1 MTMKR
6 LPFIFASLIGLI
18 SCAPALAQTW
28 PTAPV
33 TLVVGFAPGGST
45 DIAAR
50 VLAEQLGKKLG
61 QSVVV
66 VNRPGASGVVGANSV
81 AISKPDGQTFL
92 FGSGSLASGPSLNK
106 SLPYDASQD
115 FVPVTQITSIASI
128 LAVHPS
134 LPAKS
139 VKEFVDYVKANP
151 GKINYG
157 SAGAGSLQ
165 HVSGA
170 LFEKAIGARMVHVP
184 YAGGA
189 PANTDLV
196 AGRVQAV
203 FGPIVELAGF
213 HKAGSIRVLGVTSTK
228 RSSAMADVPLIADT
242 VPGYD
247 IGTWHG
253 LFAPKGTPV
262 AIVEAMSKAMAAAL
276 SETAVRNRLVD
287 LGLEP
292 VGSSS
297 QEFSAFFQSEI
308 RRWRE
313 LVQISGATPN

>member
-1 MTMKR
+1 MMKR
-6 LPFIFASLIGLI
+6 RSLMLA
-18 SCAPALAQTW
+18 CAVALSAPVLAQNW
-28 PTAPV
+28 PNAPV
-33 TLVVGFAPGGST
+33 TLLVGFAPGGST

-61 QSVVV
+61 QNVVV
-66 VNRPGASGVVGANSV
+66 VNRPGASGVVGANAV
-81 AISKPDGQTFL
+81 AIAKPDGQTFL

-106 SLPYDASQD
+106 SLPFDPAQD

-134 LPAKS
+134 LPVKS
-139 VKEFVDYVKANP
+139 VKDFVDYAKANP
-151 GKINYG
+151 GKLNYG

-170 LFEKAIGARMVHVP
+170 LFEKSIGARMVHVP

-203 FGPIVELAGF
+203 FGPIVELASF

-228 RSSAMADVPLIADT
+228 RSSAMPDVPPIAET

-253 LFAPKGTPV
+253 LFAPKATP
-262 AIVEAMSKAMAAAL
+262 APIVEAMSKAMAAAL
-276 SETAVRNRLVD
+276 AEPAVRSRLLD
-287 LGLEP
+287 LGLDP
-292 VGSSS
+292 VGSTP
-297 QEFSAFFQSEI
+297 QEFSAYFQSEI

-313 LVQISGATPN
+313 LVQISGAAPN

>member
-1 MTMKR
+1 MMKR
-6 LPFIFASLIGLI
+6 RSLMLA
-18 SCAPALAQTW
+18 CAVALSAPVLAQNW

-33 TLVVGFAPGGST
+33 TLLVGFAPGGST

-61 QSVVV
+61 QNVVV
-66 VNRPGASGVVGANSV
+66 VNRPGASGVVGANAV
-81 AISKPDGQTFL
+81 AIAKPDGQIFL

-106 SLPYDASQD
+106 SLPFDPAQD

-134 LPAKS
+134 LP
-139 VKEFVDYVKANP
+139 VKTVKDFVDYAKANP
-151 GKINYG
+151 GKLNYG

-170 LFEKAIGARMVHVP
+170 LFEKSIGARMVHVP

-203 FGPIVELAGF
+203 FGPIVELASF

-228 RSSAMADVPLIADT
+228 RSSAMPDVPPIAET

-253 LFAPKGTPV
+253 LFAPKATP
-262 AIVEAMSKAMAAAL
+262 APIVEAMSKAMAAAL
-276 SETAVRNRLVD
+276 AEPSVRSRLLD
-287 LGLEP
+287 LGLDP
-292 VGSSS
+292 VGSSP
-297 QEFSAFFQSEI
+297 QEFSAFFQREI

>member
-1 MTMKR
+1 MMKR
-6 LPFIFASLIGLI
+6 RYLMLAS
-18 SCAPALAQTW
+18 ALALS
-28 PTAPV
+28 APV
-33 TLVVGFAPGGST
+33 LAQSWPSAPVNLIVGFAPGGSS

-61 QSVVV
+61 QNVVV
-66 VNRPGASGVVGANSV
+66 VNRPGASGVVGANAV
-81 AISKPDGQTFL
+81 AIAKPDGQTFL

-106 SLPYDASQD
+106 SLPFDTTQD
-115 FVPVTQITSIASI
+115 FVPVAQITSIASI

-134 LPAKS
+134 LP
-139 VKEFVDYVKANP
+139 VKTVKDFVDYAKAHP
-151 GKINYG
+151 GKLNYG

-170 LFEKAIGARMVHVP
+170 LFEKSIGARMVHVP

-228 RSSAMADVPLIADT
+228 RSSAMPDVPPIAET

-253 LFAPKGTPV
+253 LFAPKGTP
-262 AIVEAMSKAMAAAL
+262 ASIVEAMSRAMAAAL
-276 SETAVRNRLVD
+276 AEPAVRSRLLD
-287 LGLEP
+287 LGLDP
-292 VGSSS
+292 VGSSP

-313 LVQISGATPN
+313 LVQISGAAPN

>member
-1 MTMKR
+1 MMKR
-6 LPFIFASLIGLI
+6 RSLLLA
-18 SCAPALAQTW
+18 CALALSAPVLAQNW
-28 PTAPV
+28 PSAPV
-33 TLVVGFAPGGST
+33 TLLVGFAPGGST

-61 QSVVV
+61 QNVVV
-66 VNRPGASGVVGANSV
+66 VNRPGASGVVGANAV
-81 AISKPDGQTFL
+81 AIAKPDGQTFL

-106 SLPYDASQD
+106 SLPFDPAQD

-134 LPAKS
+134 LPVKS
-139 VKEFVDYVKANP
+139 VKDFVDYAKANP
-151 GKINYG
+151 GKLNYG

-170 LFEKAIGARMVHVP
+170 LFEKSIGARMVHVP

-203 FGPIVELAGF
+203 FGPIVELASF

-228 RSSAMADVPLIADT
+228 RSSAMPDVPPIAET

-253 LFAPKGTPV
+253 LFAPKATP
-262 AIVEAMSKAMAAAL
+262 APIVEAMSKAMAAAL
-276 SETAVRNRLVD
+276 AEPAVRSRLLD
-287 LGLEP
+287 LGLDP
-292 VGSSS
+292 VGSTP
-297 QEFSAFFQSEI
+297 QEFSAYFQSEI

>member
-1 MTMKR
+1 MMKR
-6 LPFIFASLIGLI
+6 RSLMLA
-18 SCAPALAQTW
+18 CAVALSAPVLAQNW

-33 TLVVGFAPGGST
+33 TLLVGFAPGGST

-61 QSVVV
+61 QNVVV
-66 VNRPGASGVVGANSV
+66 VNRPGASGVVGANAV
-81 AISKPDGQTFL
+81 AIAKPDGQTFL

-106 SLPYDASQD
+106 SLPFDPAQD

-134 LPAKS
+134 LP
-139 VKEFVDYVKANP
+139 VKTVKDFVDYAKANP
-151 GKINYG
+151 GKLNYG

-170 LFEKAIGARMVHVP
+170 LFEKSIGARMVHVP

-203 FGPIVELAGF
+203 FGPIVELASF

-228 RSSAMADVPLIADT
+228 RSSAMPDVPPIAET

-253 LFAPKGTPV
+253 LFAPKATP
-262 AIVEAMSKAMAAAL
+262 APIVEAMSKAMAAAL
-276 SETAVRNRLVD
+276 AEPSVRSRLLD
-287 LGLEP
+287 LGLDP
-292 VGSSS
+292 VGSSP

>member
-1 MTMKR
+1 MMKR
-6 LPFIFASLIGLI
+6 RYLMLAS
-18 SCAPALAQTW
+18 ALALS
-28 PTAPV
+28 APV
-33 TLVVGFAPGGST
+33 LAQSWPSAPVNLIVGFAPGGSS

-61 QSVVV
+61 QNVVV
-66 VNRPGASGVVGANSV
+66 VNRPGASGVVGANAV
-81 AISKPDGQTFL
+81 AIAKPDGQTFL

-106 SLPYDASQD
+106 SLPFDTTQD
-115 FVPVTQITSIASI
+115 FVPVAQITSIASI

-134 LPAKS
+134 LP
-139 VKEFVDYVKANP
+139 VKTVKDFVDYAKAHP
-151 GKINYG
+151 GKLNYG

-170 LFEKAIGARMVHVP
+170 LFEKSIGARMVHVP

-228 RSSAMADVPLIADT
+228 RSSAMPDVPPIAET

-253 LFAPKGTPV
+253 LFAPKGTP
-262 AIVEAMSKAMAAAL
+262 APIVEAMSRAMAAAL
-276 SETAVRNRLVD
+276 AEPAVRSRLLD
-287 LGLEP
+287 LGLDP
-292 VGSSS
+292 VGSSP

-313 LVQISGATPN
+313 LVQISGAAPN

>member
-1 MTMKR
+1 MMKR
-6 LPFIFASLIGLI
+6 RSLLLA
-18 SCAPALAQTW
+18 CALASSAPVLAQNW
-28 PTAPV
+28 PSAPV
-33 TLVVGFAPGGST
+33 TLIVGFAPGGST

-61 QSVVV
+61 QNVVV
-66 VNRPGASGVVGANSV
+66 VNRPGASGVVGANAV
-81 AISKPDGQTFL
+81 AIAKPDGQTFL

-106 SLPYDASQD
+106 SLPFDPAQD

-134 LPAKS
+134 LPVKS
-139 VKEFVDYVKANP
+139 VKDFVDYAKANP
-151 GKINYG
+151 GKLNYG

-170 LFEKAIGARMVHVP
+170 LFEKSIGARMVHVP

-203 FGPIVELAGF
+203 FGPIVELASF

-228 RSSAMADVPLIADT
+228 RSSAMPDVPPIAET

-253 LFAPKGTPV
+253 LFAPKATP
-262 AIVEAMSKAMAAAL
+262 APIVEAMSKAMAAAL
-276 SETAVRNRLVD
+276 AEPAVRSRLLD
-287 LGLEP
+287 LGLDP
-292 VGSSS
+292 VGSTP
-297 QEFSAFFQSEI
+297 QEFSAYFQSEI

-313 LVQISGATPN
+313 LVQISGAAPN

>member
-1 MTMKR
+1 MMNR
-6 LPFIFASLIGLI
+6 RFLMLAS
-18 SCAPALAQTW
+18 ALALSAPVLAQNW
-28 PTAPV
+28 PSAPV
-33 TLVVGFAPGGST
+33 TLLVGFAPGGST

-61 QSVVV
+61 QNVVV
-66 VNRPGASGVVGANSV
+66 VNRPGASGVVGANAV
-81 AISKPDGQTFL
+81 AIAKPDGQTFL

-106 SLPYDASQD
+106 SLPFDTGQD
-115 FVPVTQITSIASI
+115 FVPVAQITSIASI

-134 LPAKS
+134 LPVKN

-151 GKINYG
+151 GKLNYG

-170 LFEKAIGARMVHVP
+170 LFEKSIGGRMVHVP

-213 HKAGSIRVLGVTSTK
+213 YKSGAIRVLGVTSTK
-228 RSSAMADVPLIADT
+228 RSSAMPDVAPIAES

-253 LFAPKGTPV
+253 LFAPKGTP
-262 AIVEAMSKAMAAAL
+262 APIVDAMSRAMAAAL
-276 SETAVRNRLVD
+276 AEPAVRSRLLD
-287 LGLEP
+287 LGLDP
-292 VGSSS
+292 VGSSP

-313 LVQISGATPN
+313 LVQISGAAPN

>member
-1 MTMKR
+1 M
-6 LPFIFASLIGLI
+6 
-18 SCAPALAQTW
+18 
-28 PTAPV
+28 
-33 TLVVGFAPGGST
+33 
-45 DIAAR
+45 
-50 VLAEQLGKKLG
+50 
-61 QSVVV
+61 
-66 VNRPGASGVVGANSV
+66 VGANAV
-81 AISKPDGQTFL
+81 AIAKPDGQTFL

-106 SLPYDASQD
+106 SLPFDPAQD

-134 LPAKS
+134 LPVKS
-139 VKEFVDYVKANP
+139 VKDFVDYAKANP
-151 GKINYG
+151 GKLNYG

-170 LFEKAIGARMVHVP
+170 LFEKSIGARMVHVP

-203 FGPIVELAGF
+203 FGPIVELASF

-228 RSSAMADVPLIADT
+228 RSSAMPDVPPIAET

-253 LFAPKGTPV
+253 LFAPKATP
-262 AIVEAMSKAMAAAL
+262 APIVEAMSKAMAAAL
-276 SETAVRNRLVD
+276 AEPAVRSRLLD
-287 LGLEP
+287 LGLDP
-292 VGSSS
+292 GGSSP
-297 QEFSAFFQSEI
+297 QEFSAFFQGEI

-313 LVQISGATPN
+313 LVQISGAAPN

>member
-1 MTMKR
+1 MQWRSPSPTER
-6 LPFIFASLIGLI
+6 PFF
-18 SCAPALAQTW
+18 
-28 PTAPV
+28 
-33 TLVVGFAPGGST
+33 
-45 DIAAR
+45 
-50 VLAEQLGKKLG
+50 
-61 QSVVV
+61 
-66 VNRPGASGVVGANSV
+66 
-81 AISKPDGQTFL
+81 

-106 SLPYDASQD
+106 SLPFNTAQD
-115 FVPVTQITSIASI
+115 FVPVTQITSIACI

-134 LPAKS
+134 LPVKS
-139 VKEFVDYVKANP
+139 VKDFVDYAKANP
-151 GKINYG
+151 GKLNYG

-170 LFEKAIGARMVHVP
+170 LFEKSIGARMVHVP

-203 FGPIVELAGF
+203 FGPIVELASF

-228 RSSAMADVPLIADT
+228 RSSAMPDVPPIAEA

-253 LFAPKGTPV
+253 LFAPKATP
-262 AIVEAMSKAMAAAL
+262 APIVEAMSKAMAAAL
-276 SETAVRNRLVD
+276 AEPAVRSRRLD
-287 LGLEP
+287 LGLDP
-292 VGSSS
+292 AGSSP
-297 QEFSAFFQSEI
+297 QEFSAFFQSEV

-313 LVQISGATPN
+313 LVQISGAAPN

>member
-1 MTMKR
+1 MMKR
-6 LPFIFASLIGLI
+6 RYLMLAS
-18 SCAPALAQTW
+18 ALALSAPVLAQSW
-28 PTAPV
+28 PSAPV
-33 TLVVGFAPGGST
+33 TLIVGFAPGGSS

-61 QSVVV
+61 QNVVV
-66 VNRPGASGVVGANSV
+66 VNRPGASGVVGANAV
-81 AISKPDGQTFL
+81 AIAKPDGQTFL

-106 SLPYDASQD
+106 SLPFDTAQD
-115 FVPVTQITSIASI
+115 FVPVAQITSIASI

-134 LPAKS
+134 LP
-139 VKEFVDYVKANP
+139 VKNVKDFVDYAKANP

-170 LFEKAIGARMVHVP
+170 LFEKSVGARMVHVP

-196 AGRVQAV
+196 AGRIQAV

-228 RSSAMADVPLIADT
+228 RSSAMPDVPPIADT

-253 LFAPKGTPV
+253 LFAPKATP
-262 AIVEAMSKAMAAAL
+262 APIVEAMSRAMAAAL
-276 SETAVRNRLVD
+276 AEPSVRSRLLD

-292 VGSSS
+292 VGSSP

-313 LVQISGATPN
+313 LVQISGAAPN